1 MTSDTTSPIPGGSHG
16 LHVPGGTLLSSRV
29 VTDLGVTL
37 RRALETGLDGYVVVD
52 PQETLLLDADLRGV
66 ITFSR
71 GVPVFAYDVAGDT
84 RGTRALAR
92 LADPGPYRVDRYET
106 DPKALG
112 SLHDTDG
119 AADFRVP
126 PGAPAEQLAR
136 DAELAEATR
145 SRAPENRGEEE
156 GEDDPLAAFL
166 SDEERVEAIQAE
178 ARAEAERRAAEW
190 GFDEELANEE

>member
-1 MTSDTTSPIPGGSHG
+1 MTSDATPPIPGRSHG
-16 LHVPGGTLLSSRV
+16 LHVPEGTLLSSRV

-37 RRALETGLDGYVVVD
+37 QRALETGLDGYVVVD
-52 PQETLLLDADLRGV
+52 PQETLLLDADTRGV
-66 ITFSR
+66 ITFSA
-71 GVPVFAYDVAGDT
+71 GVPVFAYDVAGDA

-92 LADPGPYRVDRYET
+92 LADSGPYRVDRYET
-106 DPKALG
+106 DPEALG

-136 DAELAEATR
+136 NAELAEETR
-145 SRAPENRGEEE
+145 RRTPDDRDDEEDE
-156 GEDDPLAAFL
+156 GDPLAAFL

-190 GFDEELANEE
+190 GFDEELAGEE